1 MERITAVSYTHL
13 DVYKRQELE
22 ICFAKVWDG
31 ADANTELRSLSE
43 QIKTQAAGET
53 YTEEVL
59 EDPQVELLPDT
70 GYEESS
76 E

>member
-1 MERITAVSYTHL
+1 MERMPI
-13 DVYKRQELE
+13 Q
-22 ICFAKVWDG
+22 
-31 ADANTELRSLSE
+31 NLRSLSE